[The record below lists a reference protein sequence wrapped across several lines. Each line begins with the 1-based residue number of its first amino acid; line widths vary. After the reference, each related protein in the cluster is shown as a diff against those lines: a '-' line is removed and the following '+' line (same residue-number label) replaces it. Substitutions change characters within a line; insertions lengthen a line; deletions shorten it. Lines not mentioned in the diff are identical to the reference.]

1 MDNVRDA
8 STWTCSDDKTL
19 CHPIAVCT
27 PDDIAT
33 VLRAESLV
41 RAAWVFGSVAR
52 GAAGPESDLDVAVLG
67 ERALTADEKMHLI
80 GGLAR
85 RCLRPVDLIDLQ
97 ATQSPVVGQV
107 IRYGQRLF
115 CDDETLC
122 AEFMKRWVFDRAD
135 WIPYRERAL
144 KSRRDAWINR

>member
-1 MDNVRDA
+1 MEDVPGA
-8 STWTCSDDKTL
+8 STGTCSDDKIL
-19 CHPIAVCT
+19 CDLIALCN
-27 PDDIAT
+27 PDDIVT
-33 VLRAESLV
+33 VLRAESLI
-41 RAAWVFGSVAR
+41 RAAWVFGSVGR
-52 GAAGPESDLDVAVLG
+52 GTAGPESDLDVAVLG
-67 ERALTADEKMHLI
+67 ERALMADEKMRLI

-107 IRYGQRLF
+107 IRYGKRLF